1 MHLYVRTTYQ
11 HLPLRRGPH
20 RHEAE
25 QIPLEQRCAQCAAP
39 CARAPLPEAQRGVHS
54 SGEFSS
60 RQPPWSTSLS
70 LSLSLST
77 YALIYIYIYCI
88 YIYIDMIIYVQI

>member
-70 LSLSLST
+70 LSLST
-77 YALIYIYIYCI
+77 YALIYIFIV